1 MTVNYKYLFL
11 QNPETRTIL
20 PTEYLGVK
28 LVSFGFAR
36 QGRAIMRGPMVSGV
50 ISQLLTTT
58 EWFVL
63 LVNKLQVWNNIS
75 KKAYLYCM
83 SQTSTYPLYYSKFNY
98 LIYFHHISTIFLK

>member
-1 MTVNYKYLFL
+1 MTVDYECLKFL

-28 LVSFGFAR
+28 LVSFGFAG

-50 ISQLLTTT
+50 ISQLLTTA

-63 LVNKLQVWNNIS
+63 FVNKLEIMNTLI
-75 KKAYLYCM
+75 KKSYLFRKYH
-83 SQTSTYPLYYSKFNY
+83 TET
-98 LIYFHHISTIFLK
+98 TI